1 MLGKN
6 SAVCHENSFT
16 IHDLSTCISDLI
28 YKLAQAAH
36 THTHIRMHRNAFVPI
51 DCGVSERA
59 LIVGTITSER
69 NIRFQRWVSCFKV
82 TSPLYAAH
90 TDITINGS
98 ALINATWLPFD
109 VKKESRDGCAR
120 GIETTYS
127 HRIAIKIVINV
138 WQ

>member
-1 MLGKN
+1 
-6 SAVCHENSFT
+6 
-16 IHDLSTCISDLI
+16 
-28 YKLAQAAH
+28 
-36 THTHIRMHRNAFVPI
+36 MHRNAFVPI

-82 TSPLYAAH
+82 TSQLYAAH

-98 ALINATWLPFD
+98 ALINATRLPFD
-109 VKKESRDGCAR
+109 VKKESRWMREGDR
-120 GIETTYS
+120 NKTYS